1 MCHVIHEPDEVNF
14 ILRCAM
20 SDRSNVYSRS
30 YTIRHMTLC
39 QKLPLLT
46 YLCVQ
51 IANTV
56 TRLPKCID
64 FD

>member
-30 YTIRHMTLC
+30 YKNDLVSEASSAYIFVC
-39 QKLPLLT
+39 
-46 YLCVQ
+46 
-51 IANTV
+51 ANSQYCDETAQMH
-56 TRLPKCID
+56 R
-64 FD
+64 F